1 VAGKLPQKKGKG
13 GGGGKGVGGGREKG
27 GGGGGGGARGDLMLS
42 MMTQIHKEP
51 EFSTKIQRSV
61 LQQNLQP
68 FFFPYFILQ

>member
-1 VAGKLPQKKGKG
+1 
-13 GGGGKGVGGGREKG
+13 
-27 GGGGGGGARGDLMLS
+27 MLS

-68 FFFPYFILQ
+68 FFFPFFSSSNSFFIFAIQRIYLQRRVFNALKIWKLKLNPSDS